1 MSDNYTIKRMSE
13 LSRPIDQQI
22 MMCDSSNE
30 VLMLAC
36 VLLQRVREMMDS
48 QIGKEA
54 RKEIFMDANYFN

>member
-1 MSDNYTIKRMSE
+1 MSDNYTLKRMSE

-54 RKEIFMDANYFN
+54 RKEIFMDANLK

>member
-54 RKEIFMDANYFN
+54 RKEIFMDANLK